1 MVSWTIELLD
11 DTVAAE
17 LDAWPR
23 DLRAALIRIFDRVAS
38 VGLERIS
45 EPHVR
50 HIEGKL
56 WEMRV
61 SGNRV
66 EGRALYVAA
75 AGRRVVVVLA
85 FVKKTRKTPDR
96 YIRLALERARRIG
109 S

>member
-1 MVSWTIELLD
+1 MAQWTIELLD
-11 DTVAAE
+11 NMVAAE

-23 DLRAALIRIFDRVAS
+23 ELRAALTRVFERIS
-38 VGLERIS
+38 SIGLERMG
-45 EPHVR
+45 EPHVQ

-75 AGRRVVVVLA
+75 VGRRVIVVLA

-96 YIRLALERARRIG
+96 YIRLALERAKRIG
-109 S
+109 I

>member
-1 MVSWTIELLD
+1 MTVWTVELLD

-23 DLRAALIRIFDRVAS
+23 DLRAALARIFDRIGS
-38 VGLERIS
+38 MGLERLG

-61 SGNRV
+61 SGNRL
-66 EGRALYVAA
+66 EGRALYVTAV
-75 AGRRVVVVLA
+75 GRRVVVVLA
-85 FVKKTRKTPDR
+85 FIKKTRTTPDR
-96 YIRLALERARRIG
+96 YIRLALERAQRIA

>member
-1 MVSWTIELLD
+1 MTLWTVDLLD
-11 DTVAAE
+11 DTVVAE

-23 DLRAALIRIFDRVAS
+23 DLRAALTRIFNRIGS
-38 VGLERIS
+38 VGLERLG

-61 SGNRV
+61 SGNRL

-75 AGRRVVVVLA
+75 IGRRVVVVLA

>member
-1 MVSWTIELLD
+1 M
-11 DTVAAE
+11 
-17 LDAWPR
+17 
-23 DLRAALIRIFDRVAS
+23 
-38 VGLERIS
+38 G
-45 EPHVR
+45 EPHVQ

-75 AGRRVVVVLA
+75 VGRRVIVVLA

-96 YIRLALERARRIG
+96 YIRLALERAKRIG
-109 S
+109 I